1 MAAERSSA
9 WTLAAV
15 CAGLI
20 VYASL
25 HPFIDWTAPRDGWL
39 SLGLLPWPH
48 YQTRFD
54 TLVNVLGY
62 APFGA
67 FLTTAQLRGGRG
79 RLAALLGATLAGALL
94 SQGLESVQHLL
105 PVRVPSRLDWLCN
118 TLGAA
123 LGAAF
128 VLLLHAAGALAR
140 WSTVRRQCFLPG
152 ADFGLA
158 LLWLWPLGL
167 LYPPALPFAPGQ
179 VLPRLRELAEGALAG
194 TPWADTLQAGQGALP
209 ALGPLGSVITVS
221 LGALAPCLVASAI
234 TAPGPRRAGL
244 LVGALL
250 LAVGTSTL
258 STALNFGPEHALAW
272 WTPPVAPALA
282 LAALLALLLVPLPA
296 RRVAQLGLPLLA
308 AGLLLANLAP
318 EDPYVEASLQG
329 WEQGR
334 FIRFHGI
341 SQWVGWLW
349 PAAALLGLLRLATT
363 PAGRR

>member
-1 MAAERSSA
+1 MATERSSA

-25 HPFIDWTAPRDGWL
+25 HPFTGWTHPREGWL
-39 SLGLLPWPH
+39 RLGELPWPH
-48 YQTRFD
+48 YQTGFD

-79 RLAALLGATLAGALL
+79 RGVALLQATLAGALL
-94 SQGLESVQHLL
+94 SQGLESAQHLL

-118 TLGAA
+118 TAGTA

-128 VLLLHAAGALAR
+128 TLSLHALGALGR
-140 WSTVRRQCFLPG
+140 WSSVRRQWFLPG

-179 VLPRLRELAEGALAG
+179 VLPRLQELLGDALADTRWAALAERWPG
-194 TPWADTLQAGQGALP
+194 PLP
-209 ALGPLGSVITVS
+209 GLGPLGELLAIG
-221 LGALAPCLVASAI
+221 LGALAPCLVAAAI
-234 TAPGPRRAGL
+234 TAPGLRR
-244 LVGALL
+244 ALL
-250 LAVGTSTL
+250 LLGALGIALGATTL

-272 WTPPVAPALA
+272 WTEPVGPALA
-282 LAALLALLLVPLPA
+282 LTAAGALLLVPLPA

-318 EDPYVEASLQG
+318 ADPYVEASLQG

-349 PAAALLGLLRLATT
+349 PAAALLGL
-363 PAGRR
+363 AGRLLPARR